1 MTAVTRPVRRKKPFP
16 WKEALRILVLTLI
29 SLLMIFPIFW
39 MISGSLKAPHEVMN
53 KDVFWPAKP
62 YWENYAIAW
71 KSAPF
76 GQYFKNARCKMKLQ

>member
-53 KDVFWPAKP
+53 
-62 YWENYAIAW
+62 
-71 KSAPF
+71 
-76 GQYFKNARCKMKLQ
+76 